1 LKEREI
7 IKIASGGSHLPVL
20 RNDRFMAPV
29 SSEGQFVSFPSLL
42 SDHNSTCRQQA
53 AQMNDSI
60 KRCPWVDL
68 SKPEYLE
75 YHDKEWG
82 VPVHDDRQLFEL
94 LILEAFQAGLS
105 WYTVLKRR
113 ESFRIAF
120 DRFHPE
126 KVARYGEAKIR
137 GLLADTGIIRNR
149 SKVLAAVNNAGRFLE
164 VQEEFG
170 SFDAYIWSFIDN
182 KPIVNELR
190 KLDDYPSKSLQSET
204 ISKALRKRGFSFVGP
219 TIIYAHMQATGMVND
234 HTTDCYRRRE
244 IISLNAGSTPGR

>member
-1 LKEREI
+1 MGFL
-7 IKIASGGSHLPVL
+7 
-20 RNDRFMAPV
+20 
-29 SSEGQFVSFPSLL
+29 SLIPG
-42 SDHNSTCRQQA
+42 HNSVYRRQALQI
-53 AQMNDSI
+53 NDSI
-60 KRCPWVDL
+60 KRCPWVDP

-105 WYTVLKRR
+105 WYTILKRR
-113 ESFRIAF
+113 ESFRFAF
-120 DRFHPE
+120 DRFDPG
-126 KVARYGEAKIR
+126 KVARYDEAKIR
-137 GLLADTGIIRNR
+137 ELLADTGIIRNR
-149 SKVLAAVNNAGRFLE
+149 SKVLAAVNNAARFLE

-182 KPIVNELR
+182 KSIVNELR
-190 KLDDYPSKSLQSET
+190 KLEDYPSKSLESET

-234 HTTDCYRRRE
+234 HTIDCYRRRE
-244 IISLNAGSTPGR
+244 IISFGCGGGTGPVS